1 MLPPPCISVTQDRQT
16 QTQTFSRRE
25 ASFFP
30 PTINDVLND
39 YDSAANIS
47 DAQEAAAAEAA
58 AAAKEEMPRQQQQSK
73 AINSPSLTA
82 VMRTQCP
89 LKPKQPNA
97 RQVSRSGASSTHGL
111 W

>member
-47 DAQEAAAAEAA
+47 DAQEAAAAE
-58 AAAKEEMPRQQQQSK
+58 KEEMPRQQSK

-97 RQVSRSGASSTHGL
+97 RQVSRSGASST
-111 W
+111 